1 MGDVWVVNPQVM
13 RPVAETLSVILL
25 ESQRLKLVNTGRN
38 EKMEQLYNYLASPQ
52 FAQRIR
58 AMLESFVAM
67 RTDLEAEK
75 RAMQRIWAKRQS
87 QIDRLTG
94 SMTSIVGELQSIAHD
109 HLTQLDNVLELEA
122 IADS

>member
-1 MGDVWVVNPQVM
+1 MSLIYCGDYHRDVN
-13 RPVAETLSVILL
+13 RPAFAFREAGTALQLSG
-25 ESQRLKLVNTGRN
+25 EPS
-38 EKMEQLYNYLASPQ
+38 
-52 FAQRIR
+52 IR
-58 AMLESFVAM
+58 TKDSGDARSFVAM
-67 RTDLEAEK
+67 LTDLEAEK

>member
-1 MGDVWVVNPQVM
+1 
-13 RPVAETLSVILL
+13 
-25 ESQRLKLVNTGRN
+25 
-38 EKMEQLYNYLASPQ
+38 
-52 FAQRIR
+52 
-58 AMLESFVAM
+58 MLESFVVM

-109 HLTQLDNVLELEA
+109 HLTQLDNVLEPEA
-122 IADS
+122 IADL